1 MAITATAAGA
11 AGGIMGTGIAQG
23 TDVTRTTTTHPTA
36 DITRPMD
43 TDPRSPFPSAGV
55 VTGVGI
61 ATGVAVID
69 STVDAAVGS
78 KKRFPA

>member
-43 TDPRSPFPSAGV
+43 TDPRSPFLSAGV
-55 VTGVGI
+55 VIGVGI
-61 ATGVAVID
+61 ATGVAVTA
-69 STVDAAVGS
+69 SMEDAVVGRS
-78 KKRFPA
+78 EMLPA